1 MRGRFNVFYL
11 CEMFFSLLK
20 TQRIWLY
27 RVSQEERTKLREGV
41 PYVNLYRYNPKHLCP
56 KLNGYWDNG
65 QIKLWTSFGST
76 NDSCQLVSLN
86 CKCTPVRHTNCWR
99 SPEMHIP
106 SYVRQAGRQA
116 EKPGDVTAQHSSV
129 MYSTSNPMYYYTLRG
144 TLQFKL
150 MALCHSQVTL
160 MLSTDINITETT
172 YSCQFQCKFGN
183 Q

>member
-1 MRGRFNVFYL
+1 M
-11 CEMFFSLLK
+11 
-20 TQRIWLY
+20 TLY

-41 PYVNLYRYNPKHLCP
+41 PYVNLYRYNPKHPCP

-65 QIKLWTSFGST
+65 QIKLWNSFGST
-76 NDSCQLVSLN
+76 NDSCQLGTLIYN
-86 CKCTPVRHTNCWR
+86 C

-106 SYVRQAGRQA
+106 AYVRHAGRQSA
-116 EKPGDVTAQHSSV
+116 SRVKSPLSISV
-129 MYSTSNPMYYYTLRG
+129 WCIVLRTLCITFVRMRG

-172 YSCQFQCKFGN
+172 YSCQFQYEFGN

>member
-1 MRGRFNVFYL
+1 MRYKWTNV
-11 CEMFFSLLK
+11 
-20 TQRIWLY
+20 Y

-41 PYVNLYRYNPKHLCP
+41 PYVKLYRYNPNLCP

-76 NDSCQLVSLN
+76 NDSCQLASVI
-86 CKCTPVRHTNCWR
+86 CKCTPVHLLLTIAWNAYPCICKASRQTSR
-99 SPEMHIP
+99 VTSPLSIP
-106 SYVRQAGRQA
+106 VWCIVLR
-116 EKPGDVTAQHSSV
+116 
-129 MYSTSNPMYYYTLRG
+129 TLCIITWVRG

-150 MALCHSQVTL
+150 MALCHSQVSL

-172 YSCQFQCKFGN
+172 YSCQFQYEFGN